1 MKLWQKDFSINKLV
15 EQFTIGQDNVLDLQ
29 LAKYDVIG
37 TMAHIKMLQ
46 KIDLLTVEDLEILTL
61 ELNNILSD
69 IENGDF
75 TIDESVEDIHSQV
88 EFLLIDKL
96 GEVGKKVHAGRSR
109 NDQVLVDLRL
119 YFRAELKEIV
129 DLVAALFEG
138 LQTQSEAYKDVLMP
152 GYTHTQIA
160 MVSSFGL
167 WFGAFAESLADDLQ
181 QLLATYKTINQNPLG
196 SGAGYGS
203 SFPLDRTHTT
213 ETLEFDD
220 LSYNVVYAQMGR
232 GKTELSLAF
241 SLAMLGN
248 TLNKLAADVCLFNSQ
263 NFGFLK
269 LPKEYTTGS
278 SIMPHKKNPDVFE
291 LIRSKTN
298 QLLTL
303 PTNVAMMTSNLTSG
317 YHRDFQLLK
326 EAIFPGIQT
335 VKQCLELTAFVI
347 PKIEVT
353 EGLLDDSKYKYLYS
367 VEEVNKKVL
376 AGTPFRTAY
385 QEVGAAIEN
394 GSFDPETE
402 INHTHEGSVGN
413 LCNVEIK
420 KKFDRILSN
429 FTA

>member
-1 MKLWQKDFSINKLV
+1 MKLWEKDFSINELV
-15 EQFTIGQDNVLDLQ
+15 EKFTIGQDNVLDLQ

-37 TMAHIKMLQ
+37 TLAHIKMLQ
-46 KIDLLTVEDLEILTL
+46 KIGLLTAEELEVLTL
-61 ELNNILSD
+61 ELENILSN

-75 TIDESVEDIHSQV
+75 TIGENVEDIHSQV
-88 EFLLIDKL
+88 EFLLIEKL
-96 GEVGKKVHAGRSR
+96 GDVGKKVHAGRSR
-109 NDQVLVDLRL
+109 NDQVLVDLKL
-119 YFRAELKEIV
+119 FFRAELKEIV
-129 DLVAALFEG
+129 DLISALFEA
-138 LQTQSEAYKDVLMP
+138 LQAQSESHKEILIP

-167 WFGAFAESLADDLQ
+167 WFGAFAESLIDDLQ
-181 QLLATYKTINQNPLG
+181 QLLATYKTVNQNPLG

-213 ETLEFDD
+213 ETLAFED

-248 TLNKLAADVCLFNSQ
+248 TLNKLASDICLYNSQ
-263 NFGFLK
+263 NFGFLT

-298 QLLTL
+298 QLLSL
-303 PTNVAMMTSNLTSG
+303 PTNIAMMTSNLTSG

-326 EAIFPGIQT
+326 EVIFPAIQT
-335 VKQCLELTAFVI
+335 AKQCLELTAFVI
-347 PKIEVT
+347 PKIKLT
-353 EGLLDDSKYKYLYS
+353 KSLLEDEMYKYLYS
-367 VEEVNKKVL
+367 VEEVNRKVL

-385 QEVGAAIEN
+385 QEVGQAIEN
-394 GSFDPETE
+394 DDFNPDTS
-402 INHTHEGSVGN
+402 IQHTHEGSIGN
-413 LCNVEIK
+413 LCNAEIK
-420 KKFDRILSN
+420 RKFEQVIKQ
-429 FTA
+429 F

>member
-1 MKLWQKDFSINKLV
+1 MKLWKKDFSIDKLV

-46 KIDLLTVEDLEILTL
+46 KIDLLTTEELETLTL
-61 ELNNILSD
+61 ELQNILND
-69 IENGDF
+69 IESGHF
-75 TIDESVEDIHSQV
+75 TIDKNVEDIHSQV
-88 EFLLIDKL
+88 EFLLIEKL
-96 GEVGKKVHAGRSR
+96 GDIGKKVHAGRSR

-129 DLVAALFEG
+129 DLVAVLFDA
-138 LQTQSEAYKDVLMP
+138 LQTQSETYKDVLMP

-181 QLLATYKTINQNPLG
+181 QLLATYKTVNQNPLG

-203 SFPLDRTHTT
+203 SFPLDRRHTT
-213 ETLEFDD
+213 QTLEFED

-241 SLAMLGN
+241 ALSMLGN
-248 TLNKLAADVCLFNSQ
+248 TLNKLAADVCLYNSQ
-263 NFGFLK
+263 NFGFLT

-298 QLLTL
+298 QLLSL
-303 PTNVAMMTSNLTSG
+303 PTNVAMMISNLTSG

-326 EAIFPGIQT
+326 EAIFPAIQT
-335 VKQCLELTAFVI
+335 AKQCLELTAFVI

-353 EGLLDDSKYKYLYS
+353 EGLLDNPKYKYLYS
-367 VEEVNKKVL
+367 VEEVNRKVL
-376 AGTPFRTAY
+376 AGMPFRTAY
-385 QEVGAAIEN
+385 KEVGLAIEN
-394 GSFDPETE
+394 DDFEPNTE

-413 LCNVEIK
+413 LCSAEIK
-420 KKFDRILSN
+420 QKFERVLEQ
-429 FTA
+429 F

>member
-1 MKLWQKDFSINKLV
+1 MKLWEKDFSINELV
-15 EQFTIGQDNVLDLQ
+15 EKFTIGQDNVLDLQ

-46 KIDLLTVEDLEILTL
+46 KIGLLTAEELEILTL
-61 ELNNILSD
+61 ELKNILGN

-75 TIDESVEDIHSQV
+75 TIDKNVEDIHSQV
-88 EFLLIDKL
+88 EFLLIEKL
-96 GEVGKKVHAGRSR
+96 GDIGKKVHAGRSR
-109 NDQVLVDLRL
+109 NDQVLVDLKL
-119 YFRAELKEIV
+119 FFRAELKEIV
-129 DLVAALFEG
+129 DLVAALFEA
-138 LQTQSEAYKDVLMP
+138 LQTQSETYKDVLMP

-167 WFGAFAESLADDLQ
+167 WFGAFSESLVDDLQ
-181 QLLATYKTINQNPLG
+181 QLLATYKTVNQNPLG

-213 ETLEFDD
+213 QTLEFED

-241 SLAMLGN
+241 ALAMLGN
-248 TLNKLAADVCLFNSQ
+248 TLNKLASDICLYNSQ
-263 NFGFLK
+263 NFGFLT

-298 QLLTL
+298 QLLSL

-326 EAIFPGIQT
+326 EAIFPAIQT
-335 VKQCLELTAFVI
+335 AKQCLELTAFVI
-347 PKIEVT
+347 PKIKVT
-353 EGLLDDSKYKYLYS
+353 GGILNDDKYKYLYS
-367 VEEVNKKVL
+367 VEEVNRKVL

-385 QEVGAAIEN
+385 KEVGLAIEN
-394 GSFDPETE
+394 DDFEPNTA
-402 INHTHEGSVGN
+402 IHHTHEGSIGN
-413 LCNVEIK
+413 LCNEEIK
-420 KKFDRILSN
+420 QKFERILRQ
-429 FTA
+429 F

>member
-1 MKLWQKDFSINKLV
+1 MKLWEKDFSIDKLV

-46 KIDLLTVEDLEILTL
+46 KIDLLTTEELEILTL
-61 ELNNILSD
+61 ELQNVLND
-69 IENGDF
+69 IESGHF
-75 TIDESVEDIHSQV
+75 TIDKNVEDIHSQV
-88 EFLLIDKL
+88 EFLLIEKL
-96 GEVGKKVHAGRSR
+96 GDIGKKVHAGRSR

-129 DLVAALFEG
+129 DLVAVLFDA
-138 LQTQSEAYKDVLMP
+138 LQTQSETYKDVLMP

-181 QLLATYKTINQNPLG
+181 QLLATYKTVNQNPLG

-203 SFPLDRTHTT
+203 SFPLDRRHTT
-213 ETLEFDD
+213 KTLEFED

-241 SLAMLGN
+241 ALSMLGN
-248 TLNKLAADVCLFNSQ
+248 TLNKLAADVCLYNSQ
-263 NFGFLK
+263 NFGFLT

-298 QLLTL
+298 QLLSL
-303 PTNVAMMTSNLTSG
+303 PTNVAMMISNLTSG

-326 EAIFPGIQT
+326 EAIFPAIQT
-335 VKQCLELTAFVI
+335 AKQCLKLTAFVI

-353 EGLLDDSKYKYLYS
+353 EGLLDNPKYKYLYS
-367 VEEVNKKVL
+367 VEEVNRKVL
-376 AGTPFRTAY
+376 AGMPFRTAY
-385 QEVGAAIEN
+385 KEVGLAIEN
-394 GSFDPETE
+394 DDFEPNTE
-402 INHTHEGSVGN
+402 INHTHEGSVRN
-413 LCNVEIK
+413 LCNAEIK
-420 KKFDRILSN
+420 QKFERVLEQ
-429 FTA
+429 F